1 MLTTFSPTPPVAS
14 KFVQAERI
22 AAQCR
27 FKQDQWDA
35 NEGNNF
41 GTQEDIHQPQWEIF
55 NECLVNVPTF
65 ETEYQDFVPLKRAT
79 EAVFVEAWD
88 LYTKQV
94 TDNMITQR
102 LQKYSTDKLATADT
116 EDSQT

>member
-1 MLTTFSPTPPVAS
+1 M
-14 KFVQAERI
+14 
-22 AAQCR
+22 
-27 FKQDQWDA
+27 
-35 NEGNNF
+35 
-41 GTQEDIHQPQWEIF
+41 
-55 NECLVNVPTF
+55 
-65 ETEYQDFVPLKRAT
+65 